1 MSHHTVED
9 GELHRQVRKGGRERE
24 RKCVFHH
31 TVEDGELHRQVRKE
45 GGRERDRERGVCL
58 IIPWRMGNYTDR

>member
-24 RKCVFHH
+24 IV
-31 TVEDGELHRQVRKE
+31 
-45 GGRERDRERGVCL
+45 VCP
-58 IIPWRMGNYTDR
+58 IIPWRMGNYTDRRGRERERER

>member
-24 RKCVFHH
+24 IV
-31 TVEDGELHRQVRKE
+31 
-45 GGRERDRERGVCL
+45 VCL

>member
-9 GELHRQVRKGGRERE
+9 GELHRQVRR
-24 RKCVFHH
+24 
-31 TVEDGELHRQVRKE
+31 E
-45 GGRERDRERGVCL
+45 GGREIVVCL

>member
-9 GELHRQVRKGGRERE
+9 GELHRQVRKGEIDNGVSHRTG
-24 RKCVFHH
+24 K
-31 TVEDGELHRQVRKE
+31 DGELNRQVRE
-45 GGRERDRERGVCL
+45 GEREIVVCP

>member
-1 MSHHTVED
+1 MED

-24 RKCVFHH
+24 IVMCP
-31 TVEDGELHRQVRKE
+31 
-45 GGRERDRERGVCL
+45 